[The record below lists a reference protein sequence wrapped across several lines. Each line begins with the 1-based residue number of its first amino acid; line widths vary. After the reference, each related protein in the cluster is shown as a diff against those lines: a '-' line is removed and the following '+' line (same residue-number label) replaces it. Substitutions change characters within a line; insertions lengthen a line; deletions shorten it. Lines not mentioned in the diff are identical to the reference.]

1 MQIPKNNFSLAGDF
15 SIIQTRVPPQNPYDQ
30 ISRPVDKA
38 INSSI
43 DSVKYPIV
51 NAKEIND
58 KSFIVENREK
68 EIKSILKK

>member
-1 MQIPKNNFSLAGDF
+1 MQISKENYSLAGDF

-30 ISRPVDKA
+30 ISRPVDIA
-38 INSSI
+38 INNSI
-43 DSVKYPIV
+43 DNAKHPIV

-58 KSFIVENREK
+58 KSFLVENREK